1 MSIELATTSVT
12 TEFRYQRKDYEYLV
26 TLGVVP
32 GEMCDPE
39 KTQTTAVGSE
49 TTASVFSMRCCSFL
63 ARVVS
68 IESSRTEL
76 YDLAHI
82 KSRCT

>member
-1 MSIELATTSVT
+1 MSIELATTGVT

-39 KTQTTAVGSE
+39 KTQTAAVGSE

-68 IESSRTEL
+68 IKSPCTEL
-76 YDLAHI
+76 YDFGPC
-82 KSRCT
+82 KV